1 MPTSPTQDLCIAL
14 ERHVTLMRELV
25 ELSQQEQQHLLAFEV
40 RGLVGCTEEKRALTG
55 QLESS
60 ERSIRDGLTAAAE
73 NLRLAD
79 SNTLTVTQLCEHVDD
94 ETKTILTD
102 AVNCLQALAASLREL
117 QGMTLVQAE
126 RGQRFV
132 RAYAALLRSGSGEGE
147 DASSDL
153 YTAKGRARAV
163 TIPRGTIAR
172 NA

>member
-1 MPTSPTQDLCIAL
+1 MNHPAIQTLCDLL
-14 ERHVTLMRELV
+14 DRHITLMRELV
-25 ELSQQEQQHLLAFEV
+25 ELSQREQQHLLAFEV

-60 ERSIRDGLTAAAE
+60 ETSIRDGLTSSAKALGLEPSA
-73 NLRLAD
+73 
-79 SNTLTVTQLCEHVDD
+79 TLTVTHLCEHVDD
-94 ETKTILTD
+94 ATGTILTD
-102 AVNCLQALAASLREL
+102 AVTCLQALAGTLREL

-132 RAYAALLRSGSGEGE
+132 RAYAALLRSSAADTEN
-147 DASSDL
+147 ASSDL
-153 YTAKGRARAV
+153 YTAKGRTRAV

>member
-1 MPTSPTQDLCIAL
+1 MQHPTIQTLCDVL
-14 ERHVTLMRELV
+14 DRHITLMRELV
-25 ELSQQEQQHLLAFEV
+25 ELSQREQQHLLAFEV

-55 QLESS
+55 QLEAS
-60 ERSIRDGLTAAAE
+60 ERSIREGLNAAAHVL
-73 NLRLAD
+73 NV
-79 SNTLTVTQLCEHVDD
+79 SPSSTITVTQLCDYVDD
-94 ETKTILTD
+94 ETGTILTD
-102 AVNCLQALAASLREL
+102 AVTCLQALAGTLREL

-132 RAYAALLRSGSGEGE
+132 RAYAALLRSSATDTEN
-147 DASSDL
+147 ASSDL

>member
-1 MPTSPTQDLCIAL
+1 MTNHATQTLCDAL

-25 ELSQQEQQHLLAFEV
+25 ELSQREQQHLLAFEV
-40 RGLVGCTEEKRALTG
+40 RALVDCTEEKRALTV
-55 QLESS
+55 QLEGC
-60 ERSIRDGLTAAAE
+60 ERCIRDALTEAATAM
-73 NLRLAD
+73 RLPE
-79 SNTLTVTQLCEHVDD
+79 SSTLTVTQLCEHVD
-94 ETKTILTD
+94 EATGTILTD
-102 AVNCLQALAASLREL
+102 AVMCLQALASSLREL

-132 RAYAALLRSGSGEGE
+132 RAYAALLRSSAGDSE

-163 TIPRGTIAR
+163 TVPRGTIAR

>member
-1 MPTSPTQDLCIAL
+1 MTQPATQILCDAL
-14 ERHVTLMRELV
+14 DRHVSLMRELV
-25 ELSQQEQQHLLAFEV
+25 ELSQREQQHLLAFEV
-40 RGLVGCTEEKRALTG
+40 RPLVGCTEEKRLLTG

-60 ERSIRDGLTAAAE
+60 ERRIRDGLTATAE
-73 NLRLAD
+73 TLNLPEP
-79 SNTLTVTQLCEHVDD
+79 NTLTVTQLCEHVDD
-94 ETKTILTD
+94 ATREILSD
-102 AVNCLQALAASLREL
+102 AVTCLQALASTLREL

-132 RAYAALLRSGSGEGE
+132 RAYAALLRSSTGEGE

-153 YTAKGRARAV
+153 YTAKGRPRAV